1 MGVVGIMVW
10 EQLTSIVK
18 DDVEEFEIAAVLDV
32 KDKQEGVEKMMMEV
46 ASWLS
51 SAALPAVPCSRH
63 SWPYSVLQIP
73 S

>member
-1 MGVVGIMVW
+1 MVW

-32 KDKQEGVEKMMMEV
+32 KDKQEGVEKMMMGV

-51 SAALPAVPCSRH
+51 SAALPAVPYSRH

>member
-1 MGVVGIMVW
+1 MVW

-18 DDVEEFEIAAVLDV
+18 DDVEEFEIVVVLDV

-63 SWPYSVLQIP
+63 S
-73 S
+73 